1 MRRLGC
7 GRGEDFFLAV
17 RVFPPSQVVP
27 RAMLATGDGIT
38 EVRHHLTG
46 LGLAQCTD
54 AVVNEGFYTSV
65 DALRVA
71 TYAGLLECGLQAL
84 HAQAIVTSFGGKAPP
99 EMSRGPGPAR
109 SAYLSSLDVPPSC
122 AAVSAELLSPT
133 ELSKGEAQGDGV
145 EGAAEEVA
153 EFLRMMGLG
162 EHVDPVLAAGIVSI
176 EHLVMASTEQ
186 LTEAGLPRSDAARLV
201 ASLDLRR
208 VTLNPKRSPSP
219 IPSPRPSPSPRQL
232 SACRAATAAHATRA
246 DGTPQLSPRP
256 QPAPQLSPETCS
268 LAQTRGGAG
277 VGAAWRVRA
286 RPHPHLTSRSPP
298 SERPHRHAHPHLPS
312 VPLRPCAAR
321 RLSKRLTC

>member
-1 MRRLGC
+1 
-7 GRGEDFFLAV
+7 
-17 RVFPPSQVVP
+17 
-27 RAMLATGDGIT
+27 MLATGDGIT

-162 EHVDPVLAAGIVSI
+162 EHVNPVLAAGIVSI

-219 IPSPRPSPSPRQL
+219 IPIPTPSPRQL

-298 SERPHRHAHPHLPS
+298 SERPHPHAHPHLPS

>member
-1 MRRLGC
+1 LSRL
-7 GRGEDFFLAV
+7 L
-17 RVFPPSQVVP
+17 RVFFPSQVVP

-162 EHVDPVLAAGIVSI
+162 EHVNPVLAAGIVSI

-219 IPSPRPSPSPRQL
+219 IPIPIPSPRQL

>member
-1 MRRLGC
+1 
-7 GRGEDFFLAV
+7 
-17 RVFPPSQVVP
+17 
-27 RAMLATGDGIT
+27 MLATGDGIT

-162 EHVDPVLAAGIVSI
+162 EHVNPVLAAGIVSI

-219 IPSPRPSPSPRQL
+219 IPIPIPSPRQL

-298 SERPHRHAHPHLPS
+298 SERPHPHAHPHLPS

>member
-1 MRRLGC
+1 VRRLGC
-7 GRGEDFFLAV
+7 GRGEDVFVPGSCFF
-17 RVFPPSQVVP
+17 PSQVVP

-219 IPSPRPSPSPRQL
+219 IPIPIPSPRQL

>member
-1 MRRLGC
+1 MSRL
-7 GRGEDFFLAV
+7 L
-17 RVFPPSQVVP
+17 RVFFPSQVVP

-219 IPSPRPSPSPRQL
+219 IPIPIPSPRQL

>member
-1 MRRLGC
+1 
-7 GRGEDFFLAV
+7 
-17 RVFPPSQVVP
+17 
-27 RAMLATGDGIT
+27 MLATGDGIT

-133 ELSKGEAQGDGV
+133 ELSKGEVQGDGV
-145 EGAAEEVA
+145 EGAADEVA

-219 IPSPRPSPSPRQL
+219 IPIPIPSPRQL

-268 LAQTRGGAG
+268 LTQTRGGAG

-298 SERPHRHAHPHLPS
+298 SERPHPHAHPHLPS

>member
-1 MRRLGC
+1 
-7 GRGEDFFLAV
+7 
-17 RVFPPSQVVP
+17 
-27 RAMLATGDGIT
+27 MLQATGDGIS

-71 TYAGLLECGLQAL
+71 TYAGLLECGLQAP
-84 HAQAIVTSFGGKAPP
+84 HAQLIVTSFGGKVPP
-99 EMSRGPGPAR
+99 EMARGPGPAR
-109 SAYLSSLDVPPSC
+109 SAYLSSLDVPPPC

-133 ELSKGEAQGDGV
+133 EPPKGEAQGDGV

-201 ASLDLRR
+201 ASLDLRC
-208 VTLNPKRSPSP
+208 VTRNPKSN
-219 IPSPRPSPSPRQL
+219 PSPSPSPSPSSRQL
-232 SACRAATAAHATRA
+232 LAV
-246 DGTPQLSPRP
+246 PRRHR
-256 QPAPQLSPETCS
+256 C
-268 LAQTRGGAG
+268 
-277 VGAAWRVRA
+277 A
-286 RPHPHLTSRSPP
+286 RHPR
-298 SERPHRHAHPHLPS
+298 RRHA
-312 VPLRPCAAR
+312 AA
-321 RLSKRLTC
+321 

>member
-1 MRRLGC
+1 
-7 GRGEDFFLAV
+7 
-17 RVFPPSQVVP
+17 
-27 RAMLATGDGIT
+27 MLATGDGIT

-201 ASLDLRR
+201 TSLDLRR

-219 IPSPRPSPSPRQL
+219 IPIPIPSPRQL

-298 SERPHRHAHPHLPS
+298 SERPHPHAHPHLPS

>member
-1 MRRLGC
+1 M
-7 GRGEDFFLAV
+7 FFP
-17 RVFPPSQVVP
+17 PPSQVVP

-162 EHVDPVLAAGIVSI
+162 EHVNPVLAAGIVSI

-219 IPSPRPSPSPRQL
+219 IPIPIPSPRQL

-298 SERPHRHAHPHLPS
+298 SERPHPHAHPHLPS

>member
-1 MRRLGC
+1 
-7 GRGEDFFLAV
+7 
-17 RVFPPSQVVP
+17 
-27 RAMLATGDGIT
+27 MLATGDGIT

-162 EHVDPVLAAGIVSI
+162 EHVNPVLAAGIVSI

-219 IPSPRPSPSPRQL
+219 IPSPSPSPRQL